1 MSFTVADFRDLVQL
15 LERQPEWRAELRR
28 LLLTEEL
35 LSLPQTVQA
44 LAEEVRALTEAQ
56 RRTEEQL
63 ATLTQRIDG
72 LAEQMATLTRR
83 VDSLTQDV
91 QLMVKRMDS
100 LGQDVG
106 DLKGIGL
113 EFHYWQHAPA
123 YFQSIAR
130 RIHPLPA
137 RELSLLL
144 DQAMEEGK
152 LSRPDMGEILQ
163 ADLVLQGQRWED
175 RTEVYLVVEISW
187 GVGPSDVQRAA
198 QRAKLL
204 AQLGTPAIPVVA
216 GKVVTSEAAEL
227 ARQLTTWL
235 VLDGRA
241 ISPSEST

>member
-1 MSFTVADFRDLVQL
+1 MPFTVADFSDLVQL

-44 LAEEVRALTEAQ
+44 LAEDVRALTEAQ

-63 ATLTQRIDG
+63 ATLTQRVDG
-72 LAEQMATLTRR
+72 LAEQMAALTRR

-91 QLMVKRMDS
+91 QLMVTGMDS
-100 LGQDVG
+100 LGRDVG
-106 DLKGIGL
+106 ELKGISL
-113 EFHYWQHAPA
+113 EFRYWQHAPA

-130 RIHPLPA
+130 RIYPLSA
-137 RELSLLL
+137 RELSALL

-152 LSRPDMGEILQ
+152 LARSDMQELIQ
-163 ADLVLQGQRWED
+163 ADLVLRGRRWED
-175 RTEVYLVVEISW
+175 KTDVYLMVEISW
-187 GVGPSDVQRAA
+187 GVGPSDVERAA

-204 AQLGTPAIPVVA
+204 AQLGTPTIPVAA
-216 GKVVTSEAAEL
+216 GKVITSEAAEL

-241 ISPSEST
+241 IPPSEST

>member
-1 MSFTVADFRDLVQL
+1 MSFAVADFRDLVQL

-63 ATLTQRIDG
+63 ATLTQRVDG

-91 QLMVKRMDS
+91 QLMVKWMDS

-113 EFHYWQHAPA
+113 EFRYWQHASA

-130 RIHPLPA
+130 RVYPLSA

>member
-113 EFHYWQHAPA
+113 EFRYWQHAPA

-130 RIHPLPA
+130 RIYPLSA

-152 LSRPDMGEILQ
+152 LSRPDMSEILQ
-163 ADLVLQGQRWED
+163 TDLVLEGQCWED
-175 RTEVYLVVEISW
+175 RTDVYLVVEISW
-187 GVGPSDVQRAA
+187 GVGPGDVERAA
-198 QRAKLL
+198 QR
-204 AQLGTPAIPVVA
+204 
-216 GKVVTSEAAEL
+216 SN
-227 ARQLTTWL
+227 
-235 VLDGRA
+235 
-241 ISPSEST
+241 

>member
-113 EFHYWQHAPA
+113 EFRYWQHAPA

-130 RIHPLPA
+130 RIDPLSA

-144 DQAMEEGK
+144 DQALEEGK

-204 AQLGTPAIPVVA
+204 AQLGIPAIPVVA